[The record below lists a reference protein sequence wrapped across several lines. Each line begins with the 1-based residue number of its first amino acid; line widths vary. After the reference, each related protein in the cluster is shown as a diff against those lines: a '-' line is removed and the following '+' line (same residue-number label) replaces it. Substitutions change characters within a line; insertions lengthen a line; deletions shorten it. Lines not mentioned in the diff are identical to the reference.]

1 MLDFEALAAI
11 AVRIS
16 VMYVYALAMLRL
28 SGKRS
33 VGQLAGPDVVA
44 TIIVGDMF
52 DDIFWSEISLAK
64 GLVGLTTITALHLV
78 AKVLEARSTG
88 AKRFLDGEPVLVMLN
103 GGLVPRGQGRERMN
117 DENVHELLRV
127 RGEDDPQRVREARL
141 EVDGTL
147 SVLHFEER
155 KGAQKRDLERLRE
168 VPA

>member
-11 AVRIS
+11 ALRVS

-44 TIIVGDMF
+44 TVIVGDMF

-64 GLVGLTTITALHLV
+64 GLVGVTTITALHLL
-78 AKVLEARSTG
+78 AKVIEARSVA
-88 AKRFLDGEPVLVMLN
+88 AKRFLDGEPVMVMVN
-103 GGLVPRGQGRERMN
+103 GGLVRRGQARERIN

-127 RGEDDPQRVREARL
+127 RGEDDPQPVREARL

-147 SVLHFEER
+147 SVLRYEER
-155 KGAQKRDLERLRE
+155 KGAQKRDLERLGE
-168 VPA
+168 AAA

>member
-11 AVRIS
+11 ALRVS

-64 GLVGLTTITALHLV
+64 GLVGVTTITALHLV
-78 AKVLEARSTG
+78 AKVIEARSPA
-88 AKRFLDGEPVLVMLN
+88 AKRILDGDPALMLVN
-103 GGLVPRGQGRERMN
+103 GGLVQRGQARERIN

-127 RGEDDPQRVREARL
+127 RGEDDPQSVREARL

-147 SVLHFEER
+147 SVLRFEER

-168 VPA
+168 VMA